1 MIVPLLLPP
10 LRRTALA
17 LLAIVAPVPVEAQ
30 DPVTRDRAEFTR
42 WLETSPLSPAAA
54 VAHRPIGDGVT
65 LGPAGADLP
74 VGGLAEHRLTRAG
87 GAATLAGPDGRRSLA
102 RGRPVSLGS
111 RTILVGGPREAPWVT
126 LFDSAAARKS
136 FPYYP
141 VAPGLSFVGP
151 LDAPARGTTVRL
163 LTLDG
168 YEVEAAEAG
177 SVRVPLGRDTVRLA
191 VRRVPDP
198 ATGES
203 ELEIYF
209 QDGTS
214 GDGSYPAGR
223 FVTLDPLPDGRYR
236 LDFNRSR
243 NPFCAYSTAYPCPV
257 PWPGNRVAARIE
269 AGERYAGPDPAAPG
283 SRR

>member
-1 MIVPLLLPP
+1 MRVPLHKPR
-10 LRRTALA
+10 LRRTILTLLA
-17 LLAIVAPVPVEAQ
+17 LLAPLAVEAQ
-30 DPVTRDRAEFTR
+30 DAVTRDRAEFTR

-74 VGGLAEHRLTRAG
+74 VAGVAEHRLTRAG

-102 RGRPVSLGS
+102 RGRSVALGR

-126 LFDSAAARKS
+126 LFDSAAVRKT

-141 VAPGLSFVGP
+141 LAPGLSFVGP
-151 LDAPARGTTVRL
+151 LDPPGRGTAIRL

-177 SVRVPLGRDTVRLA
+177 SVRVPVGRDTVRLL

-198 ATGES
+198 ATGDS

-223 FVTLDPLPDGRYR
+223 FVTLDPLPGGRYR

-257 PWPGNRVAARIE
+257 PWPGNRIPDRIE
-269 AGERYAGPDPAAPG
+269 AGERYTEPGPA
-283 SRR
+283 

>member
-1 MIVPLLLPP
+1 ML
-10 LRRTALA
+10 
-17 LLAIVAPVPVEAQ
+17 VAGAAPSRAGAQ
-30 DPVTRDRAEFTR
+30 DAVTRERAEFTR
-42 WLETSPLSPAAA
+42 WLETSPVSPAVAM
-54 VAHRPIGDGVT
+54 AHRPVGDGLT
-65 LGPAGADLP
+65 LGPETADLP
-74 VGGLAEHRLTRAG
+74 VSGLAGHRLTRSGSAV
-87 GAATLAGPDGRRSLA
+87 TLEGPGGRRTLA
-102 RGRPVSLGS
+102 RGRPVGVGPL
-111 RTILVGGPREAPWVT
+111 TIVLGGPRDGPWLT
-126 LFDSAAARKS
+126 LFDSTAPRRS

-141 VAPGLSFVGP
+141 IAPGLSFLGP
-151 LDAPARGTTVRL
+151 IDPPGRGTTVRL

-168 YEVEAAEAG
+168 FEVEASEAG
-177 SVRVPLGRDTVRLA
+177 SVRVPLGRDTVRLS

-236 LDFNRSR
+236 LDFNRAR

-257 PWPGNRVAARIE
+257 PWPGNRVAVRIE
-269 AGERYAGPDPAAPG
+269 AGERYPE
-283 SRR
+283 

>member
-1 MIVPLLLPP
+1 MSPP
-10 LRRTALA
+10 LRSPHPWRAVLA
-17 LLAIVAPVPVEAQ
+17 LLAVVAPIAVEAQ
-30 DPVTRDRAEFTR
+30 EAVVRDRGEFTR
-42 WLETSPLSPAAA
+42 WLATSPVSPAAA

-65 LGPAGADLP
+65 LGPEGADLP
-74 VGGLAEHRLTRAG
+74 VTGVVEHRLTRSG
-87 GAATLAGPDGRRSLA
+87 GAARLEGPDGRRSLA
-102 RGRPVSLGS
+102 RGRPVSLGH

-151 LDAPARGTTVRL
+151 LDPPGRGATIRL

-177 SVRVPLGRDTVRLA
+177 SVRVPLGRDTVRLV

-198 ATGES
+198 ATDEWD
-203 ELEIYF
+203 LEIYF

-214 GDGSYPAGR
+214 GDGTYPAGR
-223 FVTLDPLPDGRYR
+223 FVTLDPLPDGKYR
-236 LDFNRSR
+236 LDFNRAR

-257 PWPGNRVAARIE
+257 PWPGNRIAARIE
-269 AGERYAGPDPAAPG
+269 AGERYIGGGPE
-283 SRR
+283 